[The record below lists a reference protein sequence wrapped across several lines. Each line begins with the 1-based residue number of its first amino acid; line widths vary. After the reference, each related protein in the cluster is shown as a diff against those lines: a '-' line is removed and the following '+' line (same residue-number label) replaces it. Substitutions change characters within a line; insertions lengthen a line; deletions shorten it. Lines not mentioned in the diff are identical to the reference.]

1 MTESDITS
9 RITVKHDTSELDSL
23 KGIFPT
29 LDNVIDDLKSR
40 LNTACGN
47 LSQRIAEQLLEFERA
62 EFNYHK
68 HPYAKGVG
76 GNSFYAKDDGDNSWI
91 VDNSAEN
98 NGFPYMVTEELGNS
112 PHRKLPPHP
121 FAAPSREVVRDQVQD
136 LWKEVW
142 G

>member
-1 MTESDITS
+1 MTESDITT
-9 RITVKHDTSELDSL
+9 RITVKSDTSELDNL

-29 LDNVIDDLKSR
+29 LDNVVEDLTSR

-47 LSQRIAEQLLEFERA
+47 LSQRIAVELLSFEQM
-62 EFNYHK
+62 EFNYHR
-68 HPYAKGVG
+68 HPYETGVG

-98 NGFPYMVTEELGNS
+98 NGFPYMVTEELGNN
-112 PHRKLPPHP
+112 PGRKLPPHP
-121 FAAPSREVVRDQVQD
+121 FAAPGREVVKDEIND

>member
-1 MTESDITS
+1 MAESAIT
-9 RITVKHDTSELDSL
+9 TDVNVKCDTSELDDL

-29 LDNVIDDLKSR
+29 LDNIVDDLKSR

-47 LSQRIAEQLLEFERA
+47 LAQRVAIQLLQYEQMEFS
-62 EFNYHK
+62 YHK

-76 GNSFYAKDDGDNSWI
+76 ENSFYAKDNGDNSWT

-98 NGFPYMVTEELGNS
+98 NGFPYMVTEELGDN
-112 PHRKLPPHP
+112 PGRKLSPHP
-121 FAAPSREVVRDQVQD
+121 FAAPAREVVKDEVED
-136 LWKEVW
+136 MFKEVW

>member
-1 MTESDITS
+1 MAESA
-9 RITVKHDTSELDSL
+9 ITVNVNVKNDTSELDDL

-29 LDNVIDDLKSR
+29 LDNVVENLKSR

-47 LSQRIAEQLLEFERA
+47 LSQRIAVQLLEYERM

-68 HPYAKGVG
+68 HPYETGVG
-76 GNSFYAKDDGDNSWI
+76 GNSFYAKDNGDNSWT

-98 NGFPYMVTEELGNS
+98 NGFPYMVTEELGDN
-112 PHRKLPPHP
+112 PGRKLPPHP
-121 FAAPSREVVRDQVQD
+121 FVAPSREVVLDEIED
-136 LWKEVW
+136 MWKEVS